1 MHRKITCFYGYDKAS
16 AWESRGFIH
25 FSGMFCNTL
34 PNTHDRQGVAFS
46 DILMYVLTRGDAD
59 SLAPLDCQHYHGYS
73 EARPW
78 ASFSH
83 FSYFSLRAR
92 EIPKDAD
99 AS

>member
-1 MHRKITCFYGYDKAS
+1 MVLQSIRVVAS
-16 AWESRGFIH
+16 GD
-25 FSGMFCNTL
+25 

-59 SLAPLDCQHYHGYS
+59 SLAPLDCQHYHGVTQRL
-73 EARPW
+73 ARW

-83 FSYFSLRAR
+83 FSFFSLRAR

-99 AS
+99 AD